1 MKVLISLKK
10 IEEARKR
17 IAPFIHKTPI
27 ESSKTLSKLS
37 NCDVFLKLETF
48 QKTGSYKVRGA
59 LNKILNLKENRMI
72 KGVIAASAGNHA
84 QGVAYSASQV
94 GVYSL
99 IVMPETAPMSKIAA
113 TRNYGAEVIL
123 HGEDFDSAYKKA
135 KELAEEK
142 NLYFIHAFDDPEVIA
157 GQGTIA
163 LEILEDLKDVQAVIV
178 PVGGGGLIA
187 GVSTAIKEINP
198 KIKVIG
204 VQAEG
209 APAVYLSIREGKII
223 ELEKVNTIAD
233 GIAVRRPG
241 EITTQIIKK
250 YVDEIIL
257 VSDEEIASAILLL
270 IERGKLIVEAAGAV
284 GVAAII
290 ARKISLKGEK
300 VLVILSGG
308 NIDVNMIARLIERG
322 LIKTGRL
329 LRFSTTLP
337 DRPGALVRILKII
350 AEERGNIVS
359 INHDRINLKIKPAEA
374 EVTITVETYGKDHI
388 EKILK
393 SLEYHK
399 YRIKLD

>member
-1 MKVLISLKK
+1 MISLKK